1 MHAPALHRLRSALTG
16 PVAVFALA
24 AACAGALIG
33 SLERQERMQQRT
45 QVADLAGDH
54 GQALQRAIEL
64 ALSANNALV
73 ALVRQGRGQVPQFE
87 DIGTQMLPFYP
98 GIAAMGLSPQGVIR
112 QVVPRQ
118 GNENLIGFDQ
128 LNDPQQGPESAR
140 ARESGRLT
148 LAGPMELVQG
158 GLGVVGRQ
166 PVYLEGAQ
174 GERDFWGFTYV
185 TIRLPEV
192 LAAARLPQLAERG
205 YHYRLWR
212 VRPDTEQ
219 EQTIAASTPPPG
231 KEAVGRP
238 LTLPNG
244 QWTLSLAPAEGWGS
258 PGVLALRSAL
268 GLLFALMMAYLTRL
282 LVELKAHERGLADQ
296 VAQRTAEIEAAQQQL
311 RATIDAIPDPLFEL
325 DPEGRYCS
333 VHSPRA
339 ELLVPPADALVGRSV
354 TEVLPALAALSV
366 MDVLNEAQTQ
376 GWSTGRQITLDLPGL
391 GTTWFELS
399 AARKAAAPG
408 AAPRFIMLSRDIT
421 ERKRS
426 QEQLQLTAQVFDQS
440 SEAIVIADA
449 VHTIVRINRAF
460 TRITGYTEAEAV
472 GQPLRLL
479 TVAADTARDPG
490 ADAIYARL
498 NQAGRW
504 EGETLGRRK
513 DASIYPQWLSV
524 SSVRNGNGVVTH
536 SITLFRDIT
545 QQREAQDR
553 IERLAH
559 FDALTELPNRA
570 LLAERA
576 QRCIADER
584 TRSGS
589 LSVLFL
595 DLDHFKNVND
605 SLGHRIGDVLLVAVA
620 RRLESLLRPQDTI
633 SRLGGDEFLLLLPAT
648 PADQAAEVAT
658 KLLAAV
664 AQPFQIDP
672 YELTTTLSV
681 GIAMYPADGDSF
693 DTLYQRADAAM
704 YRAKQSG
711 RNRYGF
717 FTADLEARTARAL
730 QIENALRR
738 ALERN
743 QFELHYQPQVS
754 LASRRVVGAEALLRW
769 RHPELGMVSPAEF
782 IPVAESSG
790 MIVAI
795 GEWVL
800 RTAVHDAR
808 RWLDMQLPLL
818 TVSVNLS
825 AVQFRHPQLPEMV
838 TRCLQQ
844 AGLPARRLE
853 LELTEGAAVDDP
865 TAALAM
871 MDQLHDRGVRL
882 SMDDFGTGYSSLSYL
897 KRFQIYKLKIDQS
910 FVRDLEEDAN
920 DRAIV
925 SAIIRMAQA
934 LGMQTTAEGV
944 ETDGQL
950 EFLRAQGCD
959 EGQGYLFS
967 PPLPAE
973 AFEAYLRKNLGA

>member
-1 MHAPALHRLRSALTG
+1 MPASTPTPSRRPMTAFM
-16 PVAVFALA
+16 AVFVLTAI
-24 AACAGALIG
+24 CAGALIWT
-33 SLERQERMQQRT
+33 LERQERAQQRT
-45 QVADLAGDH
+45 QAADMAGDH
-54 GQALQRAIEL
+54 VQALQRAIEL
-64 ALSANNALV
+64 GLSANNALV
-73 ALVRQGRGQVPQFE
+73 ALVRQGQGNVTQFE
-87 DIGTQMLPFYP
+87 EVGTQMLPFYP
-98 GIAAMGLSPQGVIR
+98 GIAAMGLSPGGVVR

-128 LNDPQQGPESAR
+128 LKDPRQSAESIR
-140 ARESGRLT
+140 ARDTGLLT
-148 LAGPMELVQG
+148 LAGPIELVQG

-166 PVYLEGAQ
+166 PVYLDDGQ
-174 GERDFWGFTYV
+174 GRRSFWGFTYV

-192 LAAARLPQLAERG
+192 LAATRLPQLTERG

-212 VRPDTEQ
+212 VRPDTGE
-219 EQTIAASTPPPG
+219 EQTITASSPPPG
-231 KEAVGRP
+231 NDAEGRS

-244 QWTLSLAPAEGWGS
+244 QWTLSLAPAKGWGA
-258 PGVLALRSAL
+258 PAVLALRCTL
-268 GLLFALMMAYLTRL
+268 GLLFALLMAYLARL
-282 LVELKAHERGLADQ
+282 LVALKAHERGLAFQ
-296 VAQRTAEIEAAQQQL
+296 VAQRTSEIQATQQQL

-325 DPEGRYCS
+325 DQEGRYCS
-333 VHSPRA
+333 VHSQRA
-339 ELLVPPADALVGRSV
+339 ELLMEPADQLIGRNV

-376 GWSTGRQITLDLPGL
+376 GWSTGRQIMLDLPSL

-399 AARKAAAPG
+399 AARKPG
-408 AAPRFIMLSRDIT
+408 SAGTTPRFILLSRDIT

-449 VHTIVRINRAF
+449 SHTIVRINRAF
-460 TRITGYTEAEAV
+460 SRITGYPESEAV
-472 GQPLRLL
+472 GQSVRLL
-479 TVAADTARDPG
+479 TVAESTQDFN
-490 ADAIYARL
+490 ADAVYARL
-498 NQAGRW
+498 TQEGHW
-504 EGETLGRRK
+504 EGEAWGRRK
-513 DASIYPQWLSV
+513 DGSTYPQWLSV
-524 SSVRNGNGVVTH
+524 SSVRDGNGSTTH

-545 QQREAQDR
+545 LQREAQDR
-553 IERLAH
+553 VQRLAH
-559 FDALTELPNRA
+559 FDPLTDLPNRA

-576 QRCIADER
+576 RQHISNEQAKGG
-584 TRSGS
+584 T
-589 LSVLFL
+589 LAMLFL

-605 SLGHRIGDVLLVAVA
+605 SLGHRIGDILLVAVA
-620 RRLESLLRPQDTI
+620 RRLQSLLSPQDTV
-633 SRLGGDEFLLLLPAT
+633 SRLGGDEFLLLLPSAS
-648 PADQAAEVAT
+648 AAHAAEVAT
-658 KLLAAV
+658 RLLAAV

-738 ALERN
+738 ALERS

-754 LASRRVVGAEALLRW
+754 LTTRQVVGAEALLRW
-769 RHPELGMVSPAEF
+769 RHPEMGMVSPAEF

-800 RTAVHDAR
+800 HTAVNDAK
-808 RWLDMQLPLL
+808 RWLDMQLPLRAI
-818 TVSVNLS
+818 SVNLS

-865 TAALAM
+865 AAALAM

-910 FVRDLEEDAN
+910 FVRDLDDDAN

-950 EFLRAQGCD
+950 EFLREQGCD

-967 PPLPAE
+967 RPLPAD
-973 AFEAYLRKNLGA
+973 AFEAYLRERLGS